1 MKDRKGFT
9 LPELLVVVAIIGILV
24 AISLPIFSNQIERSR
39 DAVSIANIRSAYA
52 EAQVFYMSPDN
63 ATRPQY
69 SKGFTIYNDDGTRK
83 ISGQYTGY
91 NSPIPE
97 TITVYNVEI
106 KSKKRNDW
114 SGLGDSLPF
123 YNVFKCGSS
132 TPGGDT
138 GVSGYGT
145 IYFKYDESGNLT
157 SVLMSVLKNPW
168 K

>member
-1 MKDRKGFT
+1 
-9 LPELLVVVAIIGILV
+9 
-24 AISLPIFSNQIERSR
+24 
-39 DAVSIANIRSAYA
+39 
-52 EAQVFYMSPDN
+52 MSPDN

-106 KSKKRNDW
+106 KSKKRNNW

-132 TPGGDT
+132 TPGGEIPAYLDMER
-138 GVSGYGT
+138 S
-145 IYFKYDESGNLT
+145 ILN
-157 SVLMSVLKNPW
+157 MMNPVI
-168 K
+168 